1 MKLQLDFQRAAMPG
15 ERLGVDRANGII
27 TGAQVMRLGPITGH
41 GCYADSLTL
50 DQAVVAGNAAPNGLK
65 ARWEHPSLSSPTLG
79 TYMGRQMN
87 FRRDGDVVR
96 ADLHLYD
103 KADPKKREHVLNMAE
118 DNPDMIGQ
126 SACVACTLE
135 DSPDSPF
142 KNEDGSALPVLRIQH
157 MSAVDIVDQG
167 AATSSMFAEPVE
179 GIELSPRTIAELKKA
194 LDNPEFLERALTLI
208 GDRTGTEAPAP
219 VNDALSER
227 ERVSSIMKASKN
239 KPYLSMATAEHK
251 DGLVQFA
258 LESGMDKVD
267 FLAASLELAH
277 KSATLRELE
286 LCSDDIPVES
296 CDPEAKTVP
305 RGATLSEQYFK
316 RFLSLGYNEQQARSM
331 ATEAANDKG
340 H

>member
-15 ERLGVDRANGII
+15 ERLGVDRENGII

-50 DQAVVAGNAAPNGLK
+50 DQAVIAGNAAPNGLK

-96 ADLHLYD
+96 ADLHLYE
-103 KADPKKREHVLNMAE
+103 KSDPKKREHVLNMAQ

-135 DSPDSPF
+135 DNPDSPF

-179 GIELSPRTIAELKKA
+179 GIELSARTIAELKKA

-208 GDRTGTEAPAP
+208 GDRTGIDAAPAP
-219 VNDALSER
+219 APAMGER
-227 ERVSSIMKASKN
+227 ERVQLILAAAKG
-239 KPYLSMATAEHK
+239 KPYLNETTKEYPE
-251 DGLVQFA
+251 GFLQFA
-258 LESGMDKVD
+258 LANDMEPLAFMQQALAMADKAAK
-267 FLAASLELAH
+267 LAALHEA
-277 KSATLRELE
+277 
-286 LCSDDIPVES
+286 SDEIPVES
-296 CDPEAKTVP
+296 CDFESKAAP
-305 RGATLSEQYFK
+305 RGATLSEQYYK

-331 ATEAANDKG
+331 ATEAANK
-340 H
+340 